1 MIEILKNNLL
11 IIFSF
16 YLFYL
21 INCDDNPPKPD
32 GSEIERMA
40 NELSRLER
48 EHSDKENDLEI
59 YKVIITVLIGIMI
72 FFLIIIISLAIYEI
86 INCCS
91 KRKKEFIRRNILSQN
106 YEISRNSNKL
116 SKDSSSGGEEKVFN
130 NKSSNSFNSS
140 NVLAKDE
147 FNNSSNIVIQKP
159 NLQESNY
166 SRERLNSG
174 YEAPLVENIVF
185 ENNNNVI
192 NNNNNNE
199 EKLLTNN
206 GNEDER
212 TYNNDSRNPFVN

>member
-1 MIEILKNNLL
+1 MIKILKNNLL

-147 FNNSSNIVIQKP
+147 FNNSSNIAIQKS

>member
-116 SKDSSSGGEEKVFN
+116 SKDSSSGGEEKVSK

>member
-116 SKDSSSGGEEKVFN
+116 SKDSSSGGEEKVLN

>member
-1 MIEILKNNLL
+1 MIKILKNNLL

-21 INCDDNPPKPD
+21 IICDDISPKPD
-32 GSEIERMA
+32 GEIERMA
-40 NELSRLER
+40 NELNRLER

-59 YKVIITVLIGIMI
+59 YKVVITVLIGVMI

-86 INCCS
+86 INCCT

-116 SKDSSSGGEEKVFN
+116 SKDSSSGGEEKVLN

-147 FNNSSNIVIQKP
+147 FNNSSNIAFQKP

-192 NNNNNNE
+192 NNNNNNNE
-199 EKLLTNN
+199 EKLLTNK